1 MTREPAPG
9 QSCTARTVASSA
21 DVTPTTRRCE
31 YYEYRVTMPRSRPT
45 NTHCSP
51 ILAPLSSRPPNNNI
65 ISIENKVSS
74 RNFTSCLATLV
85 SLLSSLISHLSSH
98 LSQVSPLD
106 WPVSLQAWLLWS
118 SLSPTLSC
126 LHSRGRLC
134 QGRMITLTSLHSPL
148 TLLSAQVCSCENFAH
163 CDPRDGSCLCSPGWV
178 GDTCSTPCRSG
189 KYGAGCRYDCRCAN
203 SATCEH
209 TSGKCECQPGT

>member
-9 QSCTARTVASSA
+9 RSCMARTVASSA

-51 ILAPLSSRPPNNNI
+51 ILKPLSSRPPNNNI

-85 SLLSSLISHLSSH
+85 SLLSSLISHLSSPH
-98 LSQVSPLD
+98 LSGVTPGLASVSAGLATLELTVTD
-106 WPVSLQAWLLWS
+106 PV
-118 SLSPTLSC
+118 LSTHTGP
-126 LHSRGRLC
+126 
-134 QGRMITLTSLHSPL
+134 
-148 TLLSAQVCSCENFAH
+148 AV
-163 CDPRDGSCLCSPGWV
+163 PR
-178 GDTCSTPCRSG
+178 
-189 KYGAGCRYDCRCAN
+189 
-203 SATCEH
+203 
-209 TSGKCECQPGT
+209 